1 MLSISLTA
9 AILGMNSGG
18 AVNPVTVGIT
28 GLSGGIAIALSNG
41 FGSYIGEEAEEAK
54 IIRDLESRMMLD
66 ERSLDDTI
74 IHEEAKYRVYMSMLT
89 HGSASFMGSPS
100 IPFFLI
106 GDIYSAV
113 IVTLIVCFTMLT
125 VLGCYLGKISKESMV
140 KSAIK
145 IISVGVLI
153 VIISY
158 LIGGSHG

>member
-1 MLSISLTA
+1 
-9 AILGMNSGG
+9 
-18 AVNPVTVGIT
+18 
-28 GLSGGIAIALSNG
+28 
-41 FGSYIGEEAEEAK
+41 
-54 IIRDLESRMMLD
+54 
-66 ERSLDDTI
+66 
-74 IHEEAKYRVYMSMLT
+74 MSMLT
-89 HGSASFMGSPS
+89 HGSASFMGSFIPS